1 MKKMNFASIT
11 AGLDTLKDVMQQNA
25 EIAQDKLIDV
35 SFIDFAPQ
43 NTFAADDTDE
53 SIRELADSIEL
64 LGLLEPLV
72 VVRDND
78 RYTLIAGERR
88 YRAITQCLHWST
100 VPCRVFDGE
109 ALSRNRKQLML
120 HEANGQRDLSAGRQ
134 LQIFE
139 EYNALLE
146 EMMQNG
152 EYTGAKLGL
161 IAKKMQISDRQVR
174 KYKRIAEQL
183 TQQEK
188 EMLAAGELTVN
199 EASRLAVARSKKAEL
214 GSDSQKQPEVQPE
227 PSSGSGELPEAEPE
241 PSSGSEEL
249 PEAEPEPGSGSGE
262 LPETKPEPSS
272 GSGEPP
278 EAQSEPSSGFGE
290 LPEAQPEP
298 SSVSGELPEAQPEPS
313 SGFGEPPEAQPE
325 PSSGSIEEVERFK
338 TPEARKALLE
348 EIILSAYIWT
358 PEKLYADYVQQ
369 MPTTKEAIAEIIKPR
384 YNFRSCSI
392 TLRDLEGECTLN
404 ASKMIVEIDNPR
416 TTVIYSYTEVDAMIR
431 ELYRA
436 HEREARK

>member
-152 EYTGAKLGL
+152 EYTGTKLGL

-199 EASRLAVARSKKAEL
+199 EASRLAVARSKKAE
-214 GSDSQKQPEVQPE
+214 
-227 PSSGSGELPEAEPE
+227 PSSGSGEQ
-241 PSSGSEEL
+241 
-249 PEAEPEPGSGSGE
+249 
-262 LPETKPEPSS
+262 
-272 GSGEPP
+272 P

-313 SGFGEPPEAQPE
+313 SGSGEQPEAQPE

-392 TLRDLEGECTLN
+392 TLSDLEGECTLN
-404 ASKMIVEIDNPR
+404 TSKMIVEIDNPR

>member
-152 EYTGAKLGL
+152 EYTGTKLGL

-199 EASRLAVARSKKAEL
+199 EASRLAGARSKKA
-214 GSDSQKQPEVQPE
+214 
-227 PSSGSGELPEAEPE
+227 
-241 PSSGSEEL
+241 
-249 PEAEPEPGSGSGE
+249 
-262 LPETKPEPSS
+262 
-272 GSGEPP
+272 
-278 EAQSEPSSGFGE
+278 EPSSGFGE
-290 LPEAQPEP
+290 QPEAQSEP

-313 SGFGEPPEAQPE
+313 SGSGEQPEAQPEPSSGSEEPPEAQPE

-404 ASKMIVEIDNPR
+404 TSKMIVEIDNPR

>member
-88 YRAITQCLHWST
+88 YRAITECLHWST

-152 EYTGAKLGL
+152 EYTGTKLGL

-199 EASRLAVARSKKAEL
+199 EASRLAVARSKKAE
-214 GSDSQKQPEVQPE
+214 
-227 PSSGSGELPEAEPE
+227 
-241 PSSGSEEL
+241 PSSGSE
-249 PEAEPEPGSGSGE
+249 
-262 LPETKPEPSS
+262 
-272 GSGEPP
+272 
-278 EAQSEPSSGFGE
+278 
-290 LPEAQPEP
+290 
-298 SSVSGELPEAQPEPS
+298 
-313 SGFGEPPEAQPE
+313 EPPEAQPE

-404 ASKMIVEIDNPR
+404 TSKMIVEIDNPR

>member
-88 YRAITQCLHWST
+88 YRAITECLHWST

-152 EYTGAKLGL
+152 EYTGTKLGL

-199 EASRLAVARSKKAEL
+199 EASRLAVARSKKAE
-214 GSDSQKQPEVQPE
+214 
-227 PSSGSGELPEAEPE
+227 
-241 PSSGSEEL
+241 
-249 PEAEPEPGSGSGE
+249 
-262 LPETKPEPSS
+262 
-272 GSGEPP
+272 
-278 EAQSEPSSGFGE
+278 
-290 LPEAQPEP
+290 P

-313 SGFGEPPEAQPE
+313 SGSGEQPEAQSEPSSGSGEQPEAQPEPSSGSGELPETKPEPSSGCGELPEAQPE

-392 TLRDLEGECTLN
+392 TLSDLEGECTLN
-404 ASKMIVEIDNPR
+404 TSKMIVEIDNPR

>member
-152 EYTGAKLGL
+152 EYTGTKLGL

-199 EASRLAVARSKKAEL
+199 EASRLAVARSKKAE
-214 GSDSQKQPEVQPE
+214 
-227 PSSGSGELPEAEPE
+227 PSSGSGEQ
-241 PSSGSEEL
+241 
-249 PEAEPEPGSGSGE
+249 
-262 LPETKPEPSS
+262 
-272 GSGEPP
+272 P

-290 LPEAQPEP
+290 L
-298 SSVSGELPEAQPEPS
+298 
-313 SGFGEPPEAQPE
+313 PEAQPE

-392 TLRDLEGECTLN
+392 TLSDLEGECTLN
-404 ASKMIVEIDNPR
+404 TSKMIVEIDNPR

>member
-152 EYTGAKLGL
+152 EYTGTKLGL

-199 EASRLAVARSKKAEL
+199 EASRLAVARSKKAE
-214 GSDSQKQPEVQPE
+214 
-227 PSSGSGELPEAEPE
+227 PSSGSGEQ
-241 PSSGSEEL
+241 
-249 PEAEPEPGSGSGE
+249 
-262 LPETKPEPSS
+262 
-272 GSGEPP
+272 P

-313 SGFGEPPEAQPE
+313 SGFGELPEAQPE

-392 TLRDLEGECTLN
+392 TLSDLEGECTLN
-404 ASKMIVEIDNPR
+404 TSKMIVEIDNPR

>member
-152 EYTGAKLGL
+152 EYTGTKLGL

-199 EASRLAVARSKKAEL
+199 EASRLAVARSKKAE
-214 GSDSQKQPEVQPE
+214 
-227 PSSGSGELPEAEPE
+227 PSSVSGELPEAEPE
-241 PSSGSEEL
+241 PSSV
-249 PEAEPEPGSGSGE
+249 SGE
-262 LPETKPEPSS
+262 L
-272 GSGEPP
+272 P

-298 SSVSGELPEAQPEPS
+298 SSVSGELPEAQPELG
-313 SGFGEPPEAQPE
+313 SGSEEPPEAQPE

-404 ASKMIVEIDNPR
+404 ASKMIVEINNPR
-416 TTVIYSYTEVDAMIR
+416 TTVIYGYTEVDAMIR

>member
-88 YRAITQCLHWST
+88 YRAITECLHWST

-152 EYTGAKLGL
+152 EYTGTKLGL

-199 EASRLAVARSKKAEL
+199 EASRLAVARSKKAE
-214 GSDSQKQPEVQPE
+214 
-227 PSSGSGELPEAEPE
+227 PSSGSGEQ
-241 PSSGSEEL
+241 
-249 PEAEPEPGSGSGE
+249 
-262 LPETKPEPSS
+262 
-272 GSGEPP
+272 P

-313 SGFGEPPEAQPE
+313 SGSEEQPEAEPE

-404 ASKMIVEIDNPR
+404 TSKMIVEIDNPR

>member
-152 EYTGAKLGL
+152 EYTGTKLGL

-174 KYKRIAEQL
+174 KYKRFAEQL

-199 EASRLAVARSKKAEL
+199 EASRLAVARSKKAE
-214 GSDSQKQPEVQPE
+214 
-227 PSSGSGELPEAEPE
+227 PSSGSGEQ
-241 PSSGSEEL
+241 
-249 PEAEPEPGSGSGE
+249 
-262 LPETKPEPSS
+262 
-272 GSGEPP
+272 P

-290 LPEAQPEP
+290 L
-298 SSVSGELPEAQPEPS
+298 
-313 SGFGEPPEAQPE
+313 PEAQPE

-404 ASKMIVEIDNPR
+404 TSKMIVEIDNPR

>member
-152 EYTGAKLGL
+152 EYTGTKLGL

-199 EASRLAVARSKKAEL
+199 EASRLAVARSKKAE
-214 GSDSQKQPEVQPE
+214 
-227 PSSGSGELPEAEPE
+227 
-241 PSSGSEEL
+241 
-249 PEAEPEPGSGSGE
+249 
-262 LPETKPEPSS
+262 
-272 GSGEPP
+272 
-278 EAQSEPSSGFGE
+278 PSSGFGE
-290 LPEAQPEP
+290 QPEAQSEP

-313 SGFGEPPEAQPE
+313 SGSGEQPEAQPEPSSGSEEPPEAQPE

-404 ASKMIVEIDNPR
+404 TSKMIVEIDNPR

>member
-72 VVRDND
+72 VVRDDD

-88 YRAITQCLHWST
+88 YKAITQCLHWST

-152 EYTGAKLGL
+152 DYTGAKLGL

-199 EASRLAVARSKKAEL
+199 EASRLAVARSKKAE
-214 GSDSQKQPEVQPE
+214 
-227 PSSGSGELPEAEPE
+227 PSSGSGEQ
-241 PSSGSEEL
+241 
-249 PEAEPEPGSGSGE
+249 
-262 LPETKPEPSS
+262 
-272 GSGEPP
+272 P

-313 SGFGEPPEAQPE
+313 SGSEEPPEAEPE

-392 TLRDLEGECTLN
+392 TLSDLEGECTLN
-404 ASKMIVEIDNPR
+404 TSKMIVEIDNPR

>member
-152 EYTGAKLGL
+152 EYTGTKLGL

-199 EASRLAVARSKKAEL
+199 EASRLAVARSKKAE
-214 GSDSQKQPEVQPE
+214 
-227 PSSGSGELPEAEPE
+227 PSSGSGEQ
-241 PSSGSEEL
+241 
-249 PEAEPEPGSGSGE
+249 
-262 LPETKPEPSS
+262 
-272 GSGEPP
+272 P

-313 SGFGEPPEAQPE
+313 SGSEEPPEAEPE

-392 TLRDLEGECTLN
+392 TLSDLEGECTLN
-404 ASKMIVEIDNPR
+404 TSKMIVEIDNPR
-416 TTVIYSYTEVDAMIR
+416 TTVIYSYVEVDAMIR

-436 HEREARK
+436 HKREARK

>member
-152 EYTGAKLGL
+152 EYTGTKLGL

-199 EASRLAVARSKKAEL
+199 EASRLAVARSKKAE
-214 GSDSQKQPEVQPE
+214 
-227 PSSGSGELPEAEPE
+227 PSSG
-241 PSSGSEEL
+241 
-249 PEAEPEPGSGSGE
+249 
-262 LPETKPEPSS
+262 
-272 GSGEPP
+272 
-278 EAQSEPSSGFGE
+278 
-290 LPEAQPEP
+290 
-298 SSVSGELPEAQPEPS
+298 SGELPEAQPEPS
-313 SGFGEPPEAQPE
+313 SGSEEPPEAEPE

-392 TLRDLEGECTLN
+392 TLSDLEGECTLN
-404 ASKMIVEIDNPR
+404 TSKMIVEIDNPR

>member
-35 SFIDFAPQ
+35 SSIDFAPQ

-152 EYTGAKLGL
+152 EYTGTKLGL

-199 EASRLAVARSKKAEL
+199 EASRLAVARSKKAE
-214 GSDSQKQPEVQPE
+214 
-227 PSSGSGELPEAEPE
+227 PSSGSGEQ
-241 PSSGSEEL
+241 
-249 PEAEPEPGSGSGE
+249 
-262 LPETKPEPSS
+262 
-272 GSGEPP
+272 P

-313 SGFGEPPEAQPE
+313 SGSEEPPEAEPE

-392 TLRDLEGECTLN
+392 TLSDLEGECTLN
-404 ASKMIVEIDNPR
+404 TSKMIVEIDNPR
-416 TTVIYSYTEVDAMIR
+416 TTVIYSYVEVDAMIR

-436 HEREARK
+436 HKREARK

>member
-88 YRAITQCLHWST
+88 YRAITECLHWST

-199 EASRLAVARSKKAEL
+199 EASRLAVARSKKAE
-214 GSDSQKQPEVQPE
+214 
-227 PSSGSGELPEAEPE
+227 PSSGSGEQ
-241 PSSGSEEL
+241 
-249 PEAEPEPGSGSGE
+249 
-262 LPETKPEPSS
+262 
-272 GSGEPP
+272 P

-290 LPEAQPEP
+290 LPEAQPEPSSGSEEPPEAQPEP

-313 SGFGEPPEAQPE
+313 SGSGEPPEAQPEPSSGSEEPPEAQPEPSSGSEEPPEAQPE

-358 PEKLYADYVQQ
+358 PEKLDADYVQQ

-404 ASKMIVEIDNPR
+404 TSKMIVEIDNPR

>member
-35 SFIDFAPQ
+35 SFIDFASQ

-72 VVRDND
+72 VVRDDD

-88 YRAITQCLHWST
+88 YKAITQCLHWST

-152 EYTGAKLGL
+152 DYTGAKLGL

-183 TQQEK
+183 TRQEK
-188 EMLAAGELTVN
+188 EMLAAGELTVT
-199 EASRLAVARSKKAEL
+199 EASQIAVARSKKSEL
-214 GSDSQKQPEVQPE
+214 
-227 PSSGSGELPEAEPE
+227 SSGSVERPEV
-241 PSSGSEEL
+241 
-249 PEAEPEPGSGSGE
+249 
-262 LPETKPEPSS
+262 KPEPSS
-272 GSGEPP
+272 GSAERP
-278 EAQSEPSSGFGE
+278 E
-290 LPEAQPEP
+290 
-298 SSVSGELPEAQPEPS
+298 VKPEPS
-313 SGFGEPPEAQPE
+313 SGLAEQPQVKPE
-325 PSSGSIEEVERFK
+325 PSSGSAEQPEVKPEPSSGSTERQEIKPELSSGYKEEAERFK
-338 TPEARKALLE
+338 TPEARKVLLE
-348 EIILSAYIWT
+348 ELILFGCIWE
-358 PEKLYADYVQQ
+358 PEKLHADYVQQ
-369 MPTTKEAIAEIIKPR
+369 MPTTKEAIAEILKPR

-392 TLRDLEGECTLN
+392 SLNGLEGQCTLN
-404 ASKMIVEIDNPR
+404 ASKLIVEIDNPR

-431 ELYRA
+431 ELYRGGKL
-436 HEREARK
+436 EVRR

>member
-35 SFIDFAPQ
+35 SFIDFASQ

-72 VVRDND
+72 VVRDDD

-88 YRAITQCLHWST
+88 YKAITQCLHWST

-134 LQIFE
+134 LQVFE

-183 TQQEK
+183 TRQEK
-188 EMLAAGELTVN
+188 EMLAAGELTVT
-199 EASRLAVARSKKAEL
+199 EASQIAVARSKKSEL
-214 GSDSQKQPEVQPE
+214 SSGSVERPEVKSE
-227 PSSGSGELPEAEPE
+227 PSSGSAERPEV
-241 PSSGSEEL
+241 
-249 PEAEPEPGSGSGE
+249 
-262 LPETKPEPSS
+262 KPEPSS
-272 GSGEPP
+272 GSAE
-278 EAQSEPSSGFGE
+278 
-290 LPEAQPEP
+290 QPE
-298 SSVSGELPEAQPEPS
+298 VK
-313 SGFGEPPEAQPE
+313 PE
-325 PSSGSIEEVERFK
+325 PSSGSTERQEIKPELSSGFKEEAERFK

-348 EIILSAYIWT
+348 ELILFGCIWE
-358 PEKLYADYVQQ
+358 PEKLHADYVQQ
-369 MPTTKEAIAEIIKPR
+369 MPTTKEAIAEILKPR

-392 TLRDLEGECTLN
+392 SLNGLEGQCTLN
-404 ASKMIVEIDNPR
+404 ASKLIVEIDNPR

-431 ELYRA
+431 ELYRGGKL
-436 HEREARK
+436 EVRR

>member
-88 YRAITQCLHWST
+88 YRAITECLHWST

-152 EYTGAKLGL
+152 EYTGTKLGL

-199 EASRLAVARSKKAEL
+199 EASRLAVARSKKAE
-214 GSDSQKQPEVQPE
+214 
-227 PSSGSGELPEAEPE
+227 PSSGSGEQ
-241 PSSGSEEL
+241 
-249 PEAEPEPGSGSGE
+249 
-262 LPETKPEPSS
+262 
-272 GSGEPP
+272 P

-313 SGFGEPPEAQPE
+313 SGSEEPPEAEPE

-358 PEKLYADYVQQ
+358 PEKLYTDYVQQ

-392 TLRDLEGECTLN
+392 TLSDLEGECTLN
-404 ASKMIVEIDNPR
+404 TSKMIVEIDNPR

>member
-35 SFIDFAPQ
+35 SFIDFASQ

-72 VVRDND
+72 VVRDDD

-88 YRAITQCLHWST
+88 YKAITQCLHWST

-134 LQIFE
+134 LQVFE

-183 TQQEK
+183 TRQEK
-188 EMLAAGELTVN
+188 EMLAAGELTVT
-199 EASRLAVARSKKAEL
+199 EASQIAVARSKKSEL
-214 GSDSQKQPEVQPE
+214 SSGSVERPEVKSE
-227 PSSGSGELPEAEPE
+227 PSSGSAERPEV
-241 PSSGSEEL
+241 
-249 PEAEPEPGSGSGE
+249 
-262 LPETKPEPSS
+262 KPEPSS
-272 GSGEPP
+272 GSAE
-278 EAQSEPSSGFGE
+278 
-290 LPEAQPEP
+290 QPE
-298 SSVSGELPEAQPEPS
+298 V
-313 SGFGEPPEAQPE
+313 
-325 PSSGSIEEVERFK
+325 
-338 TPEARKALLE
+338 
-348 EIILSAYIWT
+348 
-358 PEKLYADYVQQ
+358 
-369 MPTTKEAIAEIIKPR
+369 KP
-384 YNFRSCSI
+384 
-392 TLRDLEGECTLN
+392 
-404 ASKMIVEIDNPR
+404 
-416 TTVIYSYTEVDAMIR
+416 
-431 ELYRA
+431 
-436 HEREARK
+436 

>member
-88 YRAITQCLHWST
+88 YRAITECLHWST

-152 EYTGAKLGL
+152 EYTGTKLGL

-199 EASRLAVARSKKAEL
+199 EASRLAVARSKKAE
-214 GSDSQKQPEVQPE
+214 
-227 PSSGSGELPEAEPE
+227 PSSGSGEQ
-241 PSSGSEEL
+241 
-249 PEAEPEPGSGSGE
+249 
-262 LPETKPEPSS
+262 
-272 GSGEPP
+272 P
-278 EAQSEPSSGFGE
+278 EAQSEPSSGSE
-290 LPEAQPEP
+290 
-298 SSVSGELPEAQPEPS
+298 
-313 SGFGEPPEAQPE
+313 EPPEAQPE

-392 TLRDLEGECTLN
+392 TLSDLEGECTLN
-404 ASKMIVEIDNPR
+404 TSKMIVEIDNPR

>member
-199 EASRLAVARSKKAEL
+199 EASRLAVARSKKAE
-214 GSDSQKQPEVQPE
+214 
-227 PSSGSGELPEAEPE
+227 PSSGSGELPEAQPE
-241 PSSGSEEL
+241 PSSV
-249 PEAEPEPGSGSGE
+249 SGE
-262 LPETKPEPSS
+262 L
-272 GSGEPP
+272 P

-313 SGFGEPPEAQPE
+313 SVSGELPEAQPEPSSGSEEPPEAQPE

-392 TLRDLEGECTLN
+392 TFRDFEGECTLN
-404 ASKMIVEIDNPR
+404 TSKMIVEIDNPR

>member
-152 EYTGAKLGL
+152 EYTGTKLGL

-199 EASRLAVARSKKAEL
+199 EASRLAVARSKKAE
-214 GSDSQKQPEVQPE
+214 
-227 PSSGSGELPEAEPE
+227 PSSGSGEQ
-241 PSSGSEEL
+241 
-249 PEAEPEPGSGSGE
+249 
-262 LPETKPEPSS
+262 
-272 GSGEPP
+272 P

-313 SGFGEPPEAQPE
+313 SGSEEPPEAQPE

>member
-1 MKKMNFASIT
+1 MKKMDFASIT

-35 SFIDFAPQ
+35 SSIDFAPQ

-152 EYTGAKLGL
+152 EYTGTKLGL

-199 EASRLAVARSKKAEL
+199 EASRLAVARSKKAE
-214 GSDSQKQPEVQPE
+214 
-227 PSSGSGELPEAEPE
+227 PSSGSGEQ
-241 PSSGSEEL
+241 
-249 PEAEPEPGSGSGE
+249 
-262 LPETKPEPSS
+262 
-272 GSGEPP
+272 P

-313 SGFGEPPEAQPE
+313 SGSEEPPEAEPE

-392 TLRDLEGECTLN
+392 TLSDLEGECTLN
-404 ASKMIVEIDNPR
+404 TSKMIVEIDNPR

>member
-88 YRAITQCLHWST
+88 YRAITECLHWST

-152 EYTGAKLGL
+152 EYTGTKLGL

-199 EASRLAVARSKKAEL
+199 EASRLAVARSKKAE
-214 GSDSQKQPEVQPE
+214 
-227 PSSGSGELPEAEPE
+227 PSSAGSTTGTEFRFWGTAGGTIGTEFRFRGTAGSTTGTEFRFRGAAGDKTGTE
-241 PSSGSEEL
+241 FRFRGAAGGTTGTEFRFYRRSG
-249 PEAEPEPGSGSGE
+249 AVQDAGS
-262 LPETKPEPSS
+262 T
-272 GSGEPP
+272 
-278 EAQSEPSSGFGE
+278 
-290 LPEAQPEP
+290 
-298 SSVSGELPEAQPEPS
+298 
-313 SGFGEPPEAQPE
+313 
-325 PSSGSIEEVERFK
+325 
-338 TPEARKALLE
+338 
-348 EIILSAYIWT
+348 
-358 PEKLYADYVQQ
+358 
-369 MPTTKEAIAEIIKPR
+369 
-384 YNFRSCSI
+384 
-392 TLRDLEGECTLN
+392 
-404 ASKMIVEIDNPR
+404 
-416 TTVIYSYTEVDAMIR
+416 
-431 ELYRA
+431 
-436 HEREARK
+436 

>member
-152 EYTGAKLGL
+152 EYTGTKLGL

-199 EASRLAVARSKKAEL
+199 EASRLAVARSKKAE
-214 GSDSQKQPEVQPE
+214 
-227 PSSGSGELPEAEPE
+227 PSSGSGEQ
-241 PSSGSEEL
+241 
-249 PEAEPEPGSGSGE
+249 
-262 LPETKPEPSS
+262 
-272 GSGEPP
+272 P

>member
-100 VPCRVFDGE
+100 VPCRVFAGE

-152 EYTGAKLGL
+152 EYTGTKLGL

-199 EASRLAVARSKKAEL
+199 EASRLAVARSKKAE
-214 GSDSQKQPEVQPE
+214 
-227 PSSGSGELPEAEPE
+227 PSSGSGEQ
-241 PSSGSEEL
+241 
-249 PEAEPEPGSGSGE
+249 
-262 LPETKPEPSS
+262 
-272 GSGEPP
+272 P

-313 SGFGEPPEAQPE
+313 SGSEEPPEAEPE

-392 TLRDLEGECTLN
+392 TLSDLEGECTLN
-404 ASKMIVEIDNPR
+404 TSKMIVEIDNPR

>member
-88 YRAITQCLHWST
+88 YRAITECLHWST

-152 EYTGAKLGL
+152 EYTGTKLGL

-199 EASRLAVARSKKAEL
+199 EASRLAVARSKKAE
-214 GSDSQKQPEVQPE
+214 
-227 PSSGSGELPEAEPE
+227 
-241 PSSGSEEL
+241 
-249 PEAEPEPGSGSGE
+249 
-262 LPETKPEPSS
+262 
-272 GSGEPP
+272 
-278 EAQSEPSSGFGE
+278 PSSGFGE
-290 LPEAQPEP
+290 QL
-298 SSVSGELPEAQPEPS
+298 
-313 SGFGEPPEAQPE
+313 EAQPE

-392 TLRDLEGECTLN
+392 TLSDLEGECTLN
-404 ASKMIVEIDNPR
+404 TSKMIVEIDNPR

>member
-88 YRAITQCLHWST
+88 YRAITECLHWST

-152 EYTGAKLGL
+152 EYTGTKLGL

-199 EASRLAVARSKKAEL
+199 EASRLAVARSKKAE
-214 GSDSQKQPEVQPE
+214 
-227 PSSGSGELPEAEPE
+227 PSSGSGE
-241 PSSGSEEL
+241 
-249 PEAEPEPGSGSGE
+249 
-262 LPETKPEPSS
+262 
-272 GSGEPP
+272 
-278 EAQSEPSSGFGE
+278 Q
-290 LPEAQPEP
+290 
-298 SSVSGELPEAQPEPS
+298 PEAQPEPS
-313 SGFGEPPEAQPE
+313 SGFGELPEAQPE

-404 ASKMIVEIDNPR
+404 TSKMIVEIDNPR

>member
-88 YRAITQCLHWST
+88 YRAITECLHWST

-152 EYTGAKLGL
+152 EYTGTKLGL

-199 EASRLAVARSKKAEL
+199 EASRLAVARSKKAE
-214 GSDSQKQPEVQPE
+214 
-227 PSSGSGELPEAEPE
+227 PSSGSGEQ
-241 PSSGSEEL
+241 
-249 PEAEPEPGSGSGE
+249 
-262 LPETKPEPSS
+262 
-272 GSGEPP
+272 P

-298 SSVSGELPEAQPEPS
+298 SSVSGELAEAQPEPS
-313 SGFGEPPEAQPE
+313 SGSEEPPEAEPE

-392 TLRDLEGECTLN
+392 TLSDLEGECTLN
-404 ASKMIVEIDNPR
+404 TSKMIVEIDNPR

>member
-152 EYTGAKLGL
+152 EYTGTKLGL

-199 EASRLAVARSKKAEL
+199 EASRLAVARSKKAE
-214 GSDSQKQPEVQPE
+214 
-227 PSSGSGELPEAEPE
+227 PSSGSGEQPEAR
-241 PSSGSEEL
+241 
-249 PEAEPEPGSGSGE
+249 
-262 LPETKPEPSS
+262 
-272 GSGEPP
+272 
-278 EAQSEPSSGFGE
+278 SEPSSGFGE

-313 SGFGEPPEAQPE
+313 SGSEEPPEAEPE

-404 ASKMIVEIDNPR
+404 TSKMIVEIDNPR

>member
-35 SFIDFAPQ
+35 SSIDFAPQ

-152 EYTGAKLGL
+152 EYTGTKLGL

-199 EASRLAVARSKKAEL
+199 EASRLAVARSKK
-214 GSDSQKQPEVQPE
+214 SE
-227 PSSGSGELPEAEPE
+227 PSSGFGELPEAQP
-241 PSSGSEEL
+241 
-249 PEAEPEPGSGSGE
+249 
-262 LPETKPEPSS
+262 
-272 GSGEPP
+272 
-278 EAQSEPSSGFGE
+278 EPSSGFGE

-313 SGFGEPPEAQPE
+313 SVSGELPEAQPEPSSGSRELPEAQPEPSSGSEEPSEAQPE

-404 ASKMIVEIDNPR
+404 TSKMIVEIDNPR
-416 TTVIYSYTEVDAMIR
+416 TTVIFSYTEVDAMIR

>member
-152 EYTGAKLGL
+152 EYTGTKLGL

-183 TQQEK
+183 TRQEK

-199 EASRLAVARSKKAEL
+199 EASRLAVARSKKAEPSSGFGEQL
-214 GSDSQKQPEVQPE
+214 EAQPE
-227 PSSGSGELPEAEPE
+227 PSSGSGE
-241 PSSGSEEL
+241 
-249 PEAEPEPGSGSGE
+249 
-262 LPETKPEPSS
+262 
-272 GSGEPP
+272 
-278 EAQSEPSSGFGE
+278 Q
-290 LPEAQPEP
+290 
-298 SSVSGELPEAQPEPS
+298 
-313 SGFGEPPEAQPE
+313 PEAQPE

-358 PEKLYADYVQQ
+358 PEKLYADYVQK

>member
-152 EYTGAKLGL
+152 EYTGTKLGL

-199 EASRLAVARSKKAEL
+199 EASRLAVARSKKAE
-214 GSDSQKQPEVQPE
+214 
-227 PSSGSGELPEAEPE
+227 PSSVSGEL
-241 PSSGSEEL
+241 
-249 PEAEPEPGSGSGE
+249 
-262 LPETKPEPSS
+262 
-272 GSGEPP
+272 P

-313 SGFGEPPEAQPE
+313 SGSEEPPEAQPE

-392 TLRDLEGECTLN
+392 TIRDLEGECTLN

-416 TTVIYSYTEVDAMIR
+416 TTVIYGYTEVDAMIR

>member
-88 YRAITQCLHWST
+88 YRAITECLHWST

-152 EYTGAKLGL
+152 EYTGTKLGL

-199 EASRLAVARSKKAEL
+199 EASRLAVARSKKAE
-214 GSDSQKQPEVQPE
+214 
-227 PSSGSGELPEAEPE
+227 PSSGSGEQ
-241 PSSGSEEL
+241 
-249 PEAEPEPGSGSGE
+249 
-262 LPETKPEPSS
+262 
-272 GSGEPP
+272 P

-298 SSVSGELPEAQPEPS
+298 SSVSGELPEAQPELG
-313 SGFGEPPEAQPE
+313 SGSEEPPEAQPE

-404 ASKMIVEIDNPR
+404 TSKMIVEIDNPR

>member
-1 MKKMNFASIT
+1 MKKLNLGNIT
-11 AGLDTLKDVMQQNA
+11 AGLDTLKDLMQQNMEIGRA
-25 EIAQDKLIDV
+25 ELIDV
-35 SFIDFAPQ
+35 DLIDFASK
-43 NTFAADDTDE
+43 NTFAANDTDE
-53 SIRELADSIEL
+53 SVRELADSIEL
-64 LGLLEPLV
+64 VGLLTPLSV
-72 VVRDND
+72 IQDGD
-78 RYTLIAGERR
+78 RYTLFAGERR
-88 YRAITQCLHWST
+88 YKAITQCLHWSKA
-100 VPCRVFDGE
+100 PCHVFDGE
-109 ALSRNRKQLML
+109 SSSRNRRQFML
-120 HEANGQRDLSAGRQ
+120 HEANGQRDLNAGLQ

-139 EYNALLE
+139 EYYELLKDME
-146 EMMQNG
+146 EKG

-161 IAKKMQISDRQVR
+161 IAKKMQISERQVR

-214 GSDSQKQPEVQPE
+214 SSDSQKQPEVQPE
-227 PSSGSGELPEAEPE
+227 L
-241 PSSGSEEL
+241 
-249 PEAEPEPGSGSGE
+249 
-262 LPETKPEPSS
+262 
-272 GSGEPP
+272 
-278 EAQSEPSSGFGE
+278 SSGFGE

-298 SSVSGELPEAQPEPS
+298 SSGFGEQQEAQPEPSSGSEKLPEAQPEPSSGSEELPEAQPEPS
-313 SGFGEPPEAQPE
+313 SGCGEQPEAQPE
-325 PSSGSIEEVERFK
+325 PSSGCVEEVERFK

-404 ASKMIVEIDNPR
+404 ASKMIVEINNPR
-416 TTVIYSYTEVDAMIR
+416 TTVIYSYTEVDAVIR

>member
-88 YRAITQCLHWST
+88 YRAITECLHWST

-152 EYTGAKLGL
+152 EYTGTKLGL
-161 IAKKMQISDRQVR
+161 IAKKMQISERQVR

-214 GSDSQKQPEVQPE
+214 SSGSQKQPEVQPE
-227 PSSGSGELPEAEPE
+227 L
-241 PSSGSEEL
+241 
-249 PEAEPEPGSGSGE
+249 
-262 LPETKPEPSS
+262 
-272 GSGEPP
+272 
-278 EAQSEPSSGFGE
+278 SSGFGE

-298 SSVSGELPEAQPEPS
+298 SSGFGEQPEAQPEPSSGSGKLPEAQPEPS
-313 SGFGEPPEAQPE
+313 SGFGELAEVQPEPSSGFGELAEVQPE

-392 TLRDLEGECTLN
+392 TLGDLEGECTLN
-404 ASKMIVEIDNPR
+404 TSKMIVEINNPR

>member
-88 YRAITQCLHWST
+88 YRAITECLHWST

-152 EYTGAKLGL
+152 EYTGTKLGL

-199 EASRLAVARSKKAEL
+199 EASRLAVARSKKAE
-214 GSDSQKQPEVQPE
+214 
-227 PSSGSGELPEAEPE
+227 
-241 PSSGSEEL
+241 
-249 PEAEPEPGSGSGE
+249 
-262 LPETKPEPSS
+262 
-272 GSGEPP
+272 
-278 EAQSEPSSGFGE
+278 PSSGFGE
-290 LPEAQPEP
+290 QPEAQSEP

-313 SGFGEPPEAQPE
+313 SGSGEQPEAQPEPSSGSEEPPEAQPE

-358 PEKLYADYVQQ
+358 PEKLYTDYVQQ

-404 ASKMIVEIDNPR
+404 TSKMIVEIDNPR

>member
-152 EYTGAKLGL
+152 EYTGTKLGL

-199 EASRLAVARSKKAEL
+199 EASRLAVVRSKKSEPSSVSGEL
-214 GSDSQKQPEVQPE
+214 PEAQPE
-227 PSSGSGELPEAEPE
+227 PSSGSGEQ
-241 PSSGSEEL
+241 
-249 PEAEPEPGSGSGE
+249 
-262 LPETKPEPSS
+262 
-272 GSGEPP
+272 P

-313 SGFGEPPEAQPE
+313 SGSEEPPEAEPE

-392 TLRDLEGECTLN
+392 TLSDLEGECTLN
-404 ASKMIVEIDNPR
+404 TSKMIVEIDNPR

>member
-152 EYTGAKLGL
+152 EYTGTKLGL

-199 EASRLAVARSKKAEL
+199 EASRLAVARSKKAE
-214 GSDSQKQPEVQPE
+214 
-227 PSSGSGELPEAEPE
+227 PSSGSGEQ
-241 PSSGSEEL
+241 
-249 PEAEPEPGSGSGE
+249 
-262 LPETKPEPSS
+262 
-272 GSGEPP
+272 P
-278 EAQSEPSSGFGE
+278 EAQS
-290 LPEAQPEP
+290 
-298 SSVSGELPEAQPEPS
+298 
-313 SGFGEPPEAQPE
+313 E

-392 TLRDLEGECTLN
+392 TLSDLEGECTLN
-404 ASKMIVEIDNPR
+404 TSKMIVEIDNPR

>member
-152 EYTGAKLGL
+152 EYTGTKLGL

-199 EASRLAVARSKKAEL
+199 EASRLAVARSKKAE
-214 GSDSQKQPEVQPE
+214 
-227 PSSGSGELPEAEPE
+227 PSSGFGEQ
-241 PSSGSEEL
+241 
-249 PEAEPEPGSGSGE
+249 
-262 LPETKPEPSS
+262 
-272 GSGEPP
+272 P
-278 EAQSEPSSGFGE
+278 EAQPEPSSGFGE

-313 SGFGEPPEAQPE
+313 SVSGELPEAQPE

-404 ASKMIVEIDNPR
+404 TSKMIVEIDNPR